1 MPTEDAQAVAT
12 DLFVSLTPERVL
24 EAVEASGL
32 RCRPVCYP
40 LNSFENRVYEVE
52 LEDRSRIIAKFY
64 RPGRWRREQILEE
77 HRFLAELVA
86 EELPVCAMRPFP
98 DGETL
103 KRMEDDLSNGGR
115 CSIFYSLSDRRG
127 GRAPDELDDLAIE
140 RLGMFVGRMHNVAA
154 RRPAPSR
161 PRLTA
166 DHYVRR
172 ALGWMD
178 RHGTSPR
185 RGASVTPSRRG
196 ASVTPSRRGA
206 SVTPSGTVKRR
217 YFAAAEAIA
226 NVADELAAGVA
237 THRIH
242 GDLHLGNVL
251 FRDGELRVLDFDDMV
266 TGPAVQDLWLALPG
280 RGREVDRQR
289 RILLAGYQRFRDFDR
304 STLRLIEPL
313 RGLRLVRYA
322 GWLARRWHDPAFRA
336 GWPHFGTVEYWE
348 RETSDLEEQLA
359 AVREAAESAEAAD
372 TEPAVSSLALPADEE
387 LLSNKDYFWD
397 WEGD

>member
-12 DLFVSLTPERVL
+12 DLFLSLTPQRVL

-32 RCRPVCYP
+32 RCRPVCYV

-52 LEDRSRIIAKFY
+52 LEDRSRIVAKFY
-64 RPGRWRREQILEE
+64 RPGRWSREQILEE
-77 HRFLAELVA
+77 HSFLAELAA
-86 EELPVCAMRPFP
+86 EEIPVCTIRSFP

-103 KRMEDDLSNGGR
+103 HVVPPKAGRRDGGDD
-115 CSIFYSLSDRRG
+115 CAMYYSLADRRG
-127 GRAPDELDDLAIE
+127 GRAPDELDDAALE
-140 RLGMFVGRMHNVAA
+140 RLGAFVGRMHNVAA

-172 ALGWMD
+172 ALAWME
-178 RHGTSPR
+178 RHGTL
-185 RGASVTPSRRG
+185 
-196 ASVTPSRRGA
+196 
-206 SVTPSGTVKRR
+206 SGTVKRR

-226 NVADELAAGVA
+226 ELADELAAGVA
-237 THRIH
+237 THRLH

-251 FRDGELRVLDFDDMV
+251 FRDGQLWVLDFDDMV

-280 RGREVDRQR
+280 RGLEARRRRE
-289 RILLAGYQRFRDFDR
+289 ILLAGYQRFRSFDR
-304 STLRLIEPL
+304 SSLALIEPL

-336 GWPHFGTVEYWE
+336 GWPHFGTGEYWE
-348 RETSDLEEQLA
+348 RETVDLEEQLA
-359 AVREAAESAEAAD
+359 AVREAAESAAARAAAAAPD
-372 TEPAVSSLALPADEE
+372 PGHVFVPPADEE

>member
-1 MPTEDAQAVAT
+1 MPTEDDQAVAT
-12 DLFVSLTPERVL
+12 DLFLSLTPERVL
-24 EAVEASGL
+24 EAVEVSGL
-32 RCRPVCYP
+32 RCRPVCYA

-52 LEDRSRIIAKFY
+52 LEDRSRIVAKFY
-64 RPGRWRREQILEE
+64 RPGRWSREQILEE
-77 HRFLAELVA
+77 HSFLAELVA
-86 EELPVCAMRPFP
+86 EEIPVCNVRPFP

-103 KRMEDDLSNGGR
+103 RHIDDTSSEGDRREASSEGGNR
-115 CSIFYSLSDRRG
+115 IYYSLSDRRG
-127 GRAPDELDDLAIE
+127 GRAPDELSDLAIE

-154 RRPAPSR
+154 CRSAPSR

-172 ALGWMD
+172 ALAWMD
-178 RHGTSPR
+178 RHGTL
-185 RGASVTPSRRG
+185 
-196 ASVTPSRRGA
+196 
-206 SVTPSGTVKRR
+206 SGSVKRR
-217 YFAAAEAIA
+217 YFAAARAIA
-226 NVADELAAGVA
+226 EIADMLAIGVA
-237 THRIH
+237 THRVH

-251 FRDGELRVLDFDDMV
+251 FRDGELRVLDFDDLI

-280 RGREVDRQR
+280 RGQEVDRQR
-289 RILLAGYQRFRDFDR
+289 QILLAGYERFRSFDR

-336 GWPHFGTVEYWE
+336 GWPHFGTAEYWE
-348 RETSDLEEQLA
+348 RETADLEEQLA
-359 AVREAAESAEAAD
+359 AVRDAAQSAVASEAAEPASQVVLAE
-372 TEPAVSSLALPADEE
+372 EE